1 MNCYEVTISRPVEKD
16 KTSSFNF
23 AVKAFTEEEAINKI
37 RRAILPEKKD
47 LLFCK
52 YSDRCTSNCDNCII

>member
-1 MNCYEVTISRPVEKD
+1 
-16 KTSSFNF
+16 
-23 AVKAFTEEEAINKI
+23 
-37 RRAILPEKKD
+37 LPEKKD